1 MNIRE
6 EAGAGDSNT
15 LAVMALPTPFYE
27 HASRAS
33 LKPART
39 SALNPAGHYHRSQG
53 THIFLGACHNM

>member
-53 THIFLGACHNM
+53 PS